1 MARSVRSCPPSKVAP
16 CLELNLGTKVA
27 WVGCSVSASHSCF
40 PLGRFRIFLGGKE
53 GLERGKRKG
62 DFFFAFVF
70 HLSRGEKRFRIFPR
84 GKATFIGDIGVQL
97 RFSSRV
103 VPLPIMSSRCNTR
116 TGKKST
122 AGASA
127 GAGAAG
133 SVAGRVRCLGSV
145 RKGVG
150 VERALASH
158 WQVDAACNHPA
169 TPLPCLPP

>member
-1 MARSVRSCPPSKVAP
+1 M
-16 CLELNLGTKVA
+16 
-27 WVGCSVSASHSCF
+27 
-40 PLGRFRIFLGGKE
+40 
-53 GLERGKRKG
+53 ERGKRKG

-150 VERALASH
+150 VERALAS
-158 WQVDAACNHPA
+158 QVDAACNHPA
-169 TPLPCLPP
+169 TPGPLPCLPP